1 MKKDRPAITILIHR
15 DGHVGS
21 RTLRIP
27 VWLVRT
33 GLIGAGIVSVLVLLG
48 AALYAPILGVAAEVP
63 GLKSQIAAL
72 RSENAQIRRL
82 VETVDS
88 LEVQYA
94 KVRGMLGAD
103 VGDVNGD
110 SSSTLRAPAIIVAHQ
125 AGYGDSAATVPVR
138 WPLYEAGYITRGQ
151 LGAGDDAT
159 HAGLDI
165 AVPVGTPVRASGI
178 GVVSEAAQDREYGL
192 YVLLKHEQGYET
204 RYAHLSRI
212 IATVGKSVQTGE
224 VIGLSG
230 NSGRSS
236 APHLHFE
243 IRRKGQ
249 SIDPLTLIKEGR

>member
-1 MKKDRPAITILIHR
+1 MTRDRPAITVLIHR
-15 DGHVGS
+15 DGRVGS
-21 RTLRIP
+21 RSYRIP
-27 VWLVRT
+27 IWLVRT
-33 GLIGAGIVSVLVLLG
+33 GLISAGVLCLMVLLG

-63 GLKSQIAAL
+63 GLKSEISAL

-82 VETVDS
+82 VQTVDS
-88 LEVQYA
+88 LEAQYA

-103 VGDVNGD
+103 VTDESSD
-110 SSSTLRAPAIIVAHQ
+110 SSSALRAPAIIVALQ
-125 AGYGDSAATVPVR
+125 SGRTDSASAIPVR

-165 AVPVGTPVRASGI
+165 AVPVGTPVRASGS
-178 GVVSEAAQDREYGL
+178 GTVVEAAQDREYGL
-192 YVLLKHEQGYET
+192 YVLLRHDEGYET

-212 IATVGKSVQTGE
+212 ISAAGKKVLAGE

>member
-1 MKKDRPAITILIHR
+1 MKERPAITILIHR

-21 RTLRIP
+21 RSYRIP
-27 VWLVRT
+27 LWLVRT
-33 GLIGAGIVSVLVLLG
+33 GLTLAGLLTLAVILG
-48 AALYAPILGVAAEVP
+48 AVLYVPILGVVAQVH
-63 GLKSQIAAL
+63 GLKSENATL
-72 RSENAQIRRL
+72 RSENIQVRRL

-88 LEVQYA
+88 LESQYA

-103 VGDVNGD
+103 VTDENGD
-110 SSSTLRAPAIIVAHQ
+110 SSSILRAPAIVVEVQTIHS
-125 AGYGDSAATVPVR
+125 DSTAAIPVR
-138 WPLYEAGYITRGQ
+138 WPLYQTGYITRGQ

-165 AVPVGTPVRASGI
+165 AVPVGTPVRASGS
-178 GVVSEAAQDREYGL
+178 GSVAEAAQDREYGL
-192 YVLLKHEQGYET
+192 YVLIKHEEGYET

-212 IATVGKSVQTGE
+212 IATVGKDVRAGE